1 MSEFEH
7 MVANVVGQ
15 IGKMNMETIFGESRQ
30 AGDKVIIPVGKISYG
45 WGGGGGKGEM
55 KAEEKQEGEGSG
67 MGMGAHI
74 KPVGFIIVTP
84 ESVYYEPITDTGPL
98 VVIFGV
104 FLGCLFLSYF
114 KLMGKAMLMH
124 KGPHACKHGGK
135 RGLWH
140 MHHQDKEGDK

>member
-7 MVANVVGQ
+7 MVENVVGQ

-30 AGDKVIIPVGKISYG
+30 AGDKVVIPVGKISYG

-67 MGMGAHI
+67 LGMGAHI

-104 FLGCLFLSYF
+104 FVGCLFLSYF

-124 KGPHACKHGGK
+124 KGHPDCKCGGK
-135 RGLWH
+135 RGMWH
-140 MHHQDKEGDK
+140 MRHQPKEGNK

>member
-7 MVANVVGQ
+7 MVANVVDQ
-15 IGKMNMETIFGESRQ
+15 IGKMNAETIFGESRQ

-55 KAEEKQEGEGSG
+55 KAAEKQEGEGSG
-67 MGMGAHI
+67 LGMGAHI
-74 KPVGFIIVTP
+74 KPVGFITVTP
-84 ESVYYEPITDTGPL
+84 DSVYFEPITDTGPL
-98 VVIFGV
+98 VVIFGI

-124 KGPHACKHGGK
+124 KGPHACKCGGK
-135 RGLWH
+135 HGLRH
-140 MHHQDKEGDK
+140 MRHQEKEGKK